1 MMLCNPL
8 KKCEFDKCGLCN
20 KPCKRPPCKPQC
32 PCIKK
37 IEDVKEDLNT
47 LKGDVDRNKQKIENN
62 YNLLNDAISDLA
74 EKHAHDHN
82 YVLNYIDEKDA
93 ENDYLLEQE
102 IIRAKAAEQDIDD
115 RLAKEI
121 ADRIED
127 VNNEENRATIAE
139 QVLNSKIDQEIAD
152 RIADVDAEESRA
164 KQAENDLSDR
174 LDQEIQDRIADV
186 DAEEDRA
193 KAAELDLSDRLDQ
206 EIADRIADVDAEED
220 RAKTAEQNLDDKLD
234 QEIVDRIADVDAEE
248 TRATAAETDI
258 INNLNQEIQNRIDG
272 DTLLQQNITNLE
284 EKHNQDIQDMNDHL
298 DDILGIDAQG
308 VSEIKAI
315 LSDDDTT
322 TGLITELAKK
332 ATIVDL
338 QAEIDRSTDK
348 DNSHDT
354 SIQNLQ
360 DNKANKSNMSAGTYR
375 SVTVNSEGIV
385 TDGTNPTTLDGYGI
399 TDAKIENGTIT
410 LGSNSITPLTQ
421 HQDISSKADSAD
433 VYTKTE
439 VDNIINVI
447 NQRLTVL
454 EGYWTLNDTT
464 NRLETSYIIEPE
476 GYR

>member
-8 KKCEFDKCGLCN
+8 KKCKFNKCGLCD
-20 KPCKRPPCKPQC
+20 KPCKRPLCKPQC

-127 VNNEENRATIAE
+127 VNNEEDRATTAE
-139 QVLNSKIDQEIAD
+139 QTLDAKIDQEVAD
-152 RIADVDAEESRA
+152 RKADVDAEESRA

-174 LDQEIQDRIADV
+174 LDQEIQDRIDDV

-193 KAAELDLSDRLDQ
+193 KDAEQDLDDRLNQ
-206 EIADRIADVDAEED
+206 EIDDRIADVDAEED
-220 RAKTAEQNLDDKLD
+220 RAITAETN
-234 QEIVDRIADVDAEE
+234 I
-248 TRATAAETDI
+248 T
-258 INNLNQEIQNRIDG
+258 NNLNQEIQNRIDG
-272 DTLLQQNITNLE
+272 DDILQQNINNLE
-284 EKHNQDIQDMNDHL
+284 QKHDQDIQDMNDHL
-298 DDILGIDAQG
+298 DDILGINAQG

-332 ATIVDL
+332 AD
-338 QAEIDRSTDK
+338 
-348 DNSHDT
+348 
-354 SIQNLQ
+354 
-360 DNKANKSNMSAGTYR
+360 KSNITAGTYR
-375 SVTVNSEGIV
+375 SVTVNNQGIV
-385 TDGTNPTTLDGYGI
+385 TAGTNPTTIAGYKI
-399 TDAKIENGTIT
+399 SDAKIENGTIT
-410 LGSNSITPLTQ
+410 LGENSITPLTQ
-421 HQDISSKADSAD
+421 HQDISGKADSAD

-439 VDNIINVI
+439 IDDIINALKI
-447 NQRLTVL
+447 RLNIL
-454 EGYWTLNDTT
+454 EGYWTLNSTT

-476 GYR
+476 GYK

>member
-1 MMLCNPL
+1 MMFCGSL
-8 KKCEFDKCGLCN
+8 KKCELNKCGLCD

-127 VNNEENRATIAE
+127 VNNEENRATTAE
-139 QVLNSKIDQEIAD
+139 QTLDAKIDQEVAD
-152 RIADVDAEESRA
+152 RKADVDAEESRA
-164 KQAENDLSDR
+164 KQAESDLSDR
-174 LDQEIQDRIADV
+174 LDQEIQDRID
-186 DAEEDRA
+186 
-193 KAAELDLSDRLDQ
+193 
-206 EIADRIADVDAEED
+206 DVDAEED
-220 RAKTAEQNLDDKLD
+220 RAKTAEQDLDDKLNK
-234 QEIVDRIADVDAEE
+234 EIDDRIADVDAEE
-248 TRATAAETDI
+248 NRAITAETNI
-258 INNLNQEIQNRIDG
+258 TNNLNQEIQNRIDG
-272 DTLLQQNITNLE
+272 DDILQQNINNLE
-284 EKHNQDIQDMNDHL
+284 QKHDQDIQDMNDHL

-322 TGLITELAKK
+322 TGLIVELAKK
-332 ATIVDL
+332 ATQAAL
-338 QAEIDRSTDK
+338 QAEIDRSTGK
-348 DNSHDT
+348 DDSHDT

-360 DNKANKSNMSAGTYR
+360 DNKADKSNMTAGTYR
-375 SVTVNSEGIV
+375 SVTVNNQGIV
-385 TDGTNPTTLDGYGI
+385 TAGTNPTTIAGYKI
-399 TDAKIENGTIT
+399 SDAKIENGTIT
-410 LGSNSITPLTQ
+410 LGENSITPLTQ
-421 HQDISSKADSAD
+421 HQDISGKANSAD

-439 VDNIINVI
+439 IDDIINAI
-447 NQRLTVL
+447 KRRLDIL
-454 EGYWTLNDTT
+454 EGYWTLNSTT

-476 GYR
+476 GYK

>member
-8 KKCEFDKCGLCN
+8 KKCKFNKCGLCD
-20 KPCKRPPCKPQC
+20 KPCKRPLCKPQC

-127 VNNEENRATIAE
+127 VNNEEDRATTAE
-139 QVLNSKIDQEIAD
+139 QTLDAKIDQEVAD
-152 RIADVDAEESRA
+152 RKADVDAEESRA

-193 KAAELDLSDRLDQ
+193 K
-206 EIADRIADVDAEED
+206 
-220 RAKTAEQNLDDKLD
+220 TAETN
-234 QEIVDRIADVDAEE
+234 I
-248 TRATAAETDI
+248 T
-258 INNLNQEIQNRIDG
+258 NNLNQEIQNRING
-272 DTLLQQNITNLE
+272 DNILQQNINNLE
-284 EKHNQDIQDMNDHL
+284 QKHDQDIQDMNDHL

-315 LSDDDTT
+315 LSDNDTT

-332 ATIVDL
+332 ATQAAL
-338 QAEIDRSTDK
+338 QAEIDRSTGK

-360 DNKANKSNMSAGTYR
+360 NNKANKSNMTAGTYR
-375 SVTVNSEGIV
+375 SVTVNNQGIV
-385 TDGTNPTTLDGYGI
+385 TAGTNPTTIAGYKI
-399 TDAKIENGTIT
+399 SDAKIENGTIT
-410 LGSNSITPLTQ
+410 LGENSITPLTQ

-439 VDNIINVI
+439 VDDIINAI
-447 NQRLTVL
+447 KRRLAVL
-454 EGYWTLNDTT
+454 ESYWRLNTTT
-464 NRLETSYIIEPE
+464 NRLETSYVIEPE

>member
-1 MMLCNPL
+1 MMFRNPL
-8 KKCEFDKCGLCN
+8 KKCEFIKCGLCD
-20 KPCKRPPCKPQC
+20 KPCRRPPCKPQC

-37 IEDVKEDLNT
+37 IEEVREDLHTLEGKVDKNT
-47 LKGDVDRNKQKIENN
+47 QKIENN

-82 YVLNYIDEKDA
+82 YVINYIDQKDA
-93 ENDYLLEQE
+93 ENDYLLQQE
-102 IIRAKAAEQDIDD
+102 IARAKAAEQDI
-115 RLAKEI
+115 
-121 ADRIED
+121 
-127 VNNEENRATIAE
+127 
-139 QVLNSKIDQEIAD
+139 
-152 RIADVDAEESRA
+152 
-164 KQAENDLSDR
+164 
-174 LDQEIQDRIADV
+174 
-186 DAEEDRA
+186 
-193 KAAELDLSDRLDQ
+193 
-206 EIADRIADVDAEED
+206 
-220 RAKTAEQNLDDKLD
+220 DDKLD

-248 TRATAAETDI
+248 TRATTAETDI

-284 EKHNQDIQDMNDHL
+284 EKHDQDIQDMNDHL

-338 QAEIDRSTDK
+338 QAEIDRSTGK

-354 SIQNLQ
+354 SIQDLQ
-360 DNKANKSNMSAGTYR
+360 DNKANKSDMTAGTYR
-375 SVTVNSEGIV
+375 SVTVNSEGVV
-385 TDGTNPTTLDGYGI
+385 TAGTNPTTLDGYGI

-410 LGSNSITPLTQ
+410 LGPNSITPLTQ
-421 HQDISSKADSAD
+421 HQDISGKADSAD

-439 VDNIINVI
+439 VDNIINAI
-447 NQRLTVL
+447 NIRLNVL
-454 EGYWTLNDTT
+454 EGYWTLNGTT

>member
-1 MMLCNPL
+1 MMFCGSL
-8 KKCEFDKCGLCN
+8 KKCELNKCGLCD
-20 KPCKRPPCKPQC
+20 KPCKRPLCKPQC

-127 VNNEENRATIAE
+127 VNNEEDRATAAE
-139 QVLNSKIDQEIAD
+139 WTLDAKIDQEVAD
-152 RIADVDAEESRA
+152 RKADVDAEESRA

-174 LDQEIQDRIADV
+174 LDQEIQDRIDDV

-193 KAAELDLSDRLDQ
+193 KAAEQDLDDRLSQ
-206 EIADRIADVDAEED
+206 EIEDRIADVDAEEN
-220 RAKTAEQNLDDKLD
+220 RAITAETN
-234 QEIVDRIADVDAEE
+234 I
-248 TRATAAETDI
+248 T
-258 INNLNQEIQNRIDG
+258 NNLNQEIQDRIDG
-272 DTLLQQNITNLE
+272 DDILQQNINNLE
-284 EKHNQDIQDMNDHL
+284 QKHDQDIQDMNDHL

-308 VSEIKAI
+308 ISEIKAI

-332 ATIVDL
+332 ATQAAL
-338 QAEIDRSTDK
+338 QEEIDRSTGK
-348 DNSHDT
+348 DDSHDA
-354 SIQNLQ
+354 SIQDLQ
-360 DNKANKSNMSAGTYR
+360 DNKADKSNMTAGTYR
-375 SVTVNSEGIV
+375 SVTVNNQGIV
-385 TDGTNPTTLDGYGI
+385 TAGTNPTTIAGYKI
-399 TDAKIENGTIT
+399 SDAKIENGTIT
-410 LGSNSITPLTQ
+410 LGENSITPLTQ

-439 VDNIINVI
+439 VDDIINAI
-447 NQRLTVL
+447 KRRLDIL

-464 NRLETSYIIEPE
+464 NRLETSYVIEPE

>member
-8 KKCEFDKCGLCN
+8 KKCEFDKCGLCD

-127 VNNEENRATIAE
+127 VNNEEDRATTAE
-139 QVLNSKIDQEIAD
+139 QTLDAKIDQEIEDRIADVDAEEIRATEAEQALDDRLNQEIAD
-152 RIADVDAEESRA
+152 RIADVDAEE
-164 KQAENDLSDR
+164 Q
-174 LDQEIQDRIADV
+174 
-186 DAEEDRA
+186 
-193 KAAELDLSDRLDQ
+193 
-206 EIADRIADVDAEED
+206 
-220 RAKTAEQNLDDKLD
+220 
-234 QEIVDRIADVDAEE
+234 
-248 TRATAAETDI
+248 RATAAETTI

-272 DTLLQQNITNLE
+272 DNILQQNINDLSD
-284 EKHNQDIQDMNDHL
+284 KHDQDIQDMNDHL

-332 ATIVDL
+332 A
-338 QAEIDRSTDK
+338 
-348 DNSHDT
+348 
-354 SIQNLQ
+354 
-360 DNKANKSNMSAGTYR
+360 NKSNITAGTYR
-375 SVTVNSEGIV
+375 SVTVNNQGIV
-385 TDGTNPTTLDGYGI
+385 TAGTNPTTIAGYKI
-399 TDAKIENGTIT
+399 SDAKIENGTIT
-410 LGSNSITPLTQ
+410 LGENSITPLTQ
-421 HQDISSKADSAD
+421 HQDISGKADSAD

-439 VDNIINVI
+439 IDDIINAI
-447 NQRLTVL
+447 NTRLDIL
-454 EGYWTLNDTT
+454 ESYWTLNSTT

-476 GYR
+476 GYK

>member
-1 MMLCNPL
+1 MMFRNPL
-8 KKCEFDKCGLCN
+8 KKCEFIKCGLCD
-20 KPCKRPPCKPQC
+20 KPCRRPPCKPQC

-37 IEDVKEDLNT
+37 IEEVREDLHTLEGKVDKNT
-47 LKGDVDRNKQKIENN
+47 QKIENN

-74 EKHAHDHN
+74 ERHAHDHN
-82 YVLNYIDEKDA
+82 YVINYIDQKDA
-93 ENDYLLEQE
+93 ENDYLLQQE
-102 IIRAKAAEQDIDD
+102 IARAKTAEQDIDD

-121 ADRIED
+121 RDRIED
-127 VNNEENRATIAE
+127 VNNEEIRATAAE
-139 QVLNSKIDQEIAD
+139 QTLNAKIDQEIAD

-193 KAAELDLSDRLDQ
+193 
-206 EIADRIADVDAEED
+206 
-220 RAKTAEQNLDDKLD
+220 
-234 QEIVDRIADVDAEE
+234 
-248 TRATAAETDI
+248 TAAETDI

-284 EKHNQDIQDMNDHL
+284 EKHDQDIQDMNDHL

-308 VSEIKAI
+308 ISEIKAI

-338 QAEIDRSTDK
+338 QAEIDRSTGK
-348 DNSHDT
+348 DDSHDT
-354 SIQNLQ
+354 SIQDLQ
-360 DNKANKSNMSAGTYR
+360 DNKANKSDMTAGTYR

-385 TDGTNPTTLDGYGI
+385 TAGTNPTTIAGYKI
-399 TDAKIENGTIT
+399 SDAKIENGTIT
-410 LGSNSITPLTQ
+410 LGPNSITPLTQ
-421 HQDISSKADSAD
+421 HQDISGKANSAD

-439 VDNIINVI
+439 VDDIINAI

-454 EGYWTLNDTT
+454 ESYWALNGTT
-464 NRLETSYIIEPE
+464 NRLETSYIIEPK

>member
-8 KKCEFDKCGLCN
+8 KKCEFNKCGLCD
-20 KPCKRPPCKPQC
+20 KPCKQPLCKPQC

-74 EKHAHDHN
+74 ERHSLDHN

-93 ENDYLLEQE
+93 ENDYNLEQE

-127 VNNEENRATIAE
+127 VNNEEDRATAAE
-139 QVLNSKIDQEIAD
+139 QTLDDKIDQEIED
-152 RIADVDAEESRA
+152 RIADVDAEENRA
-164 KQAENDLSDR
+164 
-174 LDQEIQDRIADV
+174 V
-186 DAEEDRA
+186 
-193 KAAELDLSDRLDQ
+193 
-206 EIADRIADVDAEED
+206 
-220 RAKTAEQNLDDKLD
+220 TAETNITNKLD
-234 QEIVDRIADVDAEE
+234 
-248 TRATAAETDI
+248 
-258 INNLNQEIQNRIDG
+258 QEIQNRIDG
-272 DTLLQQNITNLE
+272 DDILQQNINDLE
-284 EKHNQDIQDMNDHL
+284 QKHDQDIQDMNDHL

-332 ATIVDL
+332 A
-338 QAEIDRSTDK
+338 
-348 DNSHDT
+348 
-354 SIQNLQ
+354 
-360 DNKANKSNMSAGTYR
+360 NKSNITAGTYR
-375 SVTVNSEGIV
+375 SVTVNNQGIV
-385 TDGTNPTTLDGYGI
+385 TAGTNPTTIAGYKI
-399 TDAKIENGTIT
+399 SDAKIEDGTIT
-410 LGSNSITPLTQ
+410 LGENSITPLTQ
-421 HQDISSKADSAD
+421 HQDISGKADSAD

-439 VDNIINVI
+439 VDDIINAI
-447 NQRLTVL
+447 KRRLDAL
-454 EGYWTLNDTT
+454 EGYWTLNSTT
-464 NRLETSYIIEPE
+464 NRLETSYVIEPE

>member
-1 MMLCNPL
+1 MMFCGSL
-8 KKCEFDKCGLCN
+8 KKCELNKCGLCD

-127 VNNEENRATIAE
+127 VNNEEDRATTAE
-139 QVLNSKIDQEIAD
+139 QTLDAKIDQEIAD
-152 RIADVDAEESRA
+152 RKADVDAEESRA
-164 KQAENDLSDR
+164 KQAEDDLSDR
-174 LDQEIQDRIADV
+174 LDQEIQDRID
-186 DAEEDRA
+186 
-193 KAAELDLSDRLDQ
+193 
-206 EIADRIADVDAEED
+206 DVDAEED
-220 RAKTAEQNLDDKLD
+220 RAKTAEQDLDDKLN
-234 QEIVDRIADVDAEE
+234 QEIEDRIADVDAEE
-248 TRATAAETDI
+248 NRAITAETNI
-258 INNLNQEIQNRIDG
+258 TNNLNQEIQNRIDG
-272 DTLLQQNITNLE
+272 DDILQQNINNLE
-284 EKHNQDIQDMNDHL
+284 QKHDQDIQDMNDHL

-322 TGLITELAKK
+322 TGLIVELAKK
-332 ATIVDL
+332 ATQTAL
-338 QAEIDRSTDK
+338 QAEIDRSTEK
-348 DNSHDT
+348 DDSHDT
-354 SIQNLQ
+354 SIQDLQ
-360 DNKANKSNMSAGTYR
+360 DNKADKSNMTAGTYR
-375 SVTVNSEGIV
+375 SVTVNNQGIV
-385 TDGTNPTTLDGYGI
+385 TAGTNPTTIAGYKI
-399 TDAKIENGTIT
+399 SDAKIENGTII
-410 LGSNSITPLTQ
+410 LGQNSITPLTQ
-421 HQDISSKADSAD
+421 HQDISGKANSAD

-439 VDNIINVI
+439 IDDIINAI
-447 NQRLTVL
+447 KGRLDIL
-454 EGYWTLNDTT
+454 ESYWRLNTTT
-464 NRLETSYIIEPE
+464 NRLETSYVIEPE
-476 GYR
+476 GYK